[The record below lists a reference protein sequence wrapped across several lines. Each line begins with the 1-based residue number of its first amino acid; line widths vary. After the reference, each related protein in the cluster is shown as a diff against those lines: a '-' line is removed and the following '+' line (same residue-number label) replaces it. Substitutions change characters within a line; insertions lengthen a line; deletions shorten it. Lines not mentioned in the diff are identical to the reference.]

1 VGGHPRRGQK
11 LRKISVFCALAS
23 MVLLA
28 ACAPPSTPRSDDGAT
43 RDQPSRRN
51 TLVLATSAPI
61 PAFSYAFL
69 GTSGGG
75 TQSFNELWM
84 QGLVTSA
91 RTSPAPEPRIAVELP
106 SIDRGTARL
115 SPDGRMAVTW
125 RIRPEVKW
133 ADGADLTARDYAFGL
148 EIMKDRDNPL
158 AGATLVVNIGPLV
171 ESIDV
176 LDDKTL
182 VMNWTQP
189 FYQFDAMGF
198 FALQPMPSHVLRAVW
213 DERNMDAF
221 ANHSYWRG
229 DYFQVG
235 PYRPTKFEPSVEM
248 VLEAVPHYFLGRPKI
263 DTITIKQ
270 YADSNVA
277 YAAVLAK
284 AIDMTADN
292 TLKEEQGVELKR
304 QWERT
309 GEGRVPIGYGTS
321 RGIFPMFKPEYQAE
335 PAMLE
340 QRVRQALFTA
350 VDRETWAAAMLSGHA
365 ANTANSLL
373 PPAHNLYEFTADSL
387 RAYRY
392 DPQEA
397 LRVLA
402 EAGWG
407 RAADGALTNRADGR
421 RFKVEVWTTQ
431 DNEREASILADMWRQ
446 IGIESPLFIIPN
458 AQLDNR
464 ELRQSFTGVEISARG
479 YADHILTRAECST
492 LPTPPRYSAANR
504 GHYCNPEMDRLITAY
519 RGSIT
524 RADQGRSIAAVARL
538 HAQDLP
544 MMQLYFNLSHPTIV
558 RGLNALADD
567 FGGGLQASGYYG
579 SYFRNAH
586 EWAWTE

>member
-1 VGGHPRRGQK
+1 MRRIP
-11 LRKISVFCALAS
+11 LMAYLAFALLVS
-23 MVLLA
+23 
-28 ACAPPSTPRSDDGAT
+28 ACAAPSAPD
-43 RDQPSRRN
+43 RDAASSREQASRRN
-51 TLVLATSAPI
+51 TVVLATSAPI
-61 PAFSYAFL
+61 PAFSYAFV

-91 RTSPAPEPRIAVELP
+91 KTTPSPEPRMAVELP
-106 SIDRGTARL
+106 SIDRGTALVR
-115 SPDGRMAVTW
+115 PDGRMAATW
-125 RIRPEVKW
+125 KIRPDVKW
-133 ADGADLTARDYAFGL
+133 ADGVDLTARDFAFGL

-176 LDDKTL
+176 LDDKTF

-189 FYQFDAMGF
+189 FYQFDSMGL
-198 FALQPMPSHVLRAVW
+198 FALQPMPNHLLRAVW

-263 DTITIKQ
+263 DTVIIKQ
-270 YADSNVA
+270 YADANVA
-277 YAAVLAK
+277 FAGVLAK
-284 AIDMTADN
+284 AVDMTADN
-292 TLKEEQGVELKR
+292 TIKEEQAIELKE

-309 GEGRVPIGYGTS
+309 GEGRVPVGFGTS

-335 PAMLE
+335 PAMLDP
-340 QRVRQALFTA
+340 RVRQALFTA
-350 VDRETWAAAMLSGHA
+350 VDRDTWAAAMLAGYKE
-365 ANTANSLL
+365 NTANSLL
-373 PPAHNLYEFTADSL
+373 PPAHNLYEFTKDSL
-387 RAYRY
+387 RGYRY
-392 DPQEA
+392 DPEQA
-397 LRVLA
+397 LRVLG
-402 EAGWG
+402 EVGWT
-407 RAADGALTNRADGR
+407 RSADGSLTNRVDGR
-421 RFKVEVWTTQ
+421 RFYVEIWTTQ
-431 DNEREASILADMWRQ
+431 DNEREASILADMWKQ
-446 IGIESPLFIIPN
+446 IGLESPLFIIPN

-492 LPTPPRYSAANR
+492 VPTPPRFSAANR
-504 GHYCNPEMDRLITAY
+504 GHYCNPEMDRLIGAY

-524 RADQGRSIAAVARL
+524 RQDQGRAITEVARF

-544 MMQLYFNLSHPTIV
+544 MMQLYFNVSNPTIV
-558 RGLNALADD
+558 KGLNALADD
-567 FGGGLQASGYYG
+567 FGGGIQASGYYG